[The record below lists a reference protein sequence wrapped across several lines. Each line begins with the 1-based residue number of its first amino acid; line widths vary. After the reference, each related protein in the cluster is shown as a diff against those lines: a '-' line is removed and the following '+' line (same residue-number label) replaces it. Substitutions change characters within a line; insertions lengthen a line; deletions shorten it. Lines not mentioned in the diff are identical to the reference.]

1 MGCQHTVFSFCSEF
15 AHTLDYMDEKNTH
28 PQMTRLRI
36 AAEQNCGCES
46 WADIARLLDTT
57 DQVVNNWRRRGVPTA
72 ELLAIA
78 EKLRVNPYW
87 LRDGGDL
94 PMVLIY
100 PKDKDLVDLYKV
112 AEKLP
117 HEYRQLLTEQGS
129 TLVKLTTNEP
139 APKKKGNGWQ

>member
-1 MGCQHTVFSFCSEF
+1 
-15 AHTLDYMDEKNTH
+15 MDETDEH
-28 PQMTRLRI
+28 PQTERLKI
-36 AAEQNCGCES
+36 AAKLNCGCES
-46 WADIARLLDTT
+46 WADIARLLDAT
-57 DQVVNNWRRRGVPTA
+57 DQRVNNWRTRGIPTA
-72 ELLAIA
+72 EILAIA

-94 PMVLIY
+94 PMVIIY

-129 TLVKLTTNEP
+129 TLVKLTSAEP
-139 APKKKGNGWQ
+139 APKKKSNGWQ